1 MSGELLRSQSN
12 EVFQVVKVLGF
23 EPTGFRWQ
31 LVPSLRTSGL
41 LVSQL
46 SHTSGSYF
54 LFDQQVGKDYCTY
67 TPGREKKVEHQYPGD
82 WRTQRV
88 YVRRW
93 LENLKRET
101 EQPDLWQMIG
111 QEKQLVIHVRTWNAN
126 EYRCGYRAGAR
137 GG

>member
-46 SHTSGSYF
+46 
-54 LFDQQVGKDYCTY
+54 

-82 WRTQRV
+82 WRTQLV

-111 QEKQLVIHVRTWNAN
+111 QEKQLVIPSSWNTSTF
-126 EYRCGYRAGAR
+126 G
-137 GG
+137 